1 MDNDLHVAR
10 LKGIVLDILSEE
22 DAGKLSAIVIRTA
35 NEVTDATLGLP
46 TTNAPECLTCGAKN
60 SKDDSKTSKDC
71 EGHFGLI
78 NLPYTILNP
87 HFMSEVAKVL
97 NQICPGCKSVRRK
110 KDKEAHSA
118 SKQLQPINCRY
129 CTGTYRDGY
138 PKMKFK
144 VSSKDVFAKTAIIAE
159 IDEKSKNKNHRVLA
173 SDYWDIIPKDP
184 EQEGSGL
191 QSNRRVLLPA
201 QVYDILKDV
210 TPRYVEAIF
219 KRKNSILL
227 NSILVTPNS
236 HRVREFRQGI
246 TYDETTRIYKRLTDF
261 RGTQNE
267 LSARVL
273 DRYKV
278 SKKRSAMQPNYEK
291 QSTNDS
297 VSSVAGLNNI
307 KDLLFGK
314 FNDHSFRMVV
324 VGDPRIKV
332 DEIGLPIQIAD
343 SVLISDNIHLWNWNK
358 LEPCCDFMLNKKG
371 QFSVSRDGQN
381 IFIGSKDM
389 LRTGDSIKRP
399 LIDGDIVL
407 INRPPSIHQHSLI
420 ALSVKVLP
428 TNSVVSIN
436 PLICDPLRGDFDGD
450 CLHGYVPQSVS
461 TRVELKE
468 LVSLNKQLVDGQSGQ
483 NLLTLSQDSLTAAY
497 LILGDGVLLNKSEMQ
512 QLQMLCSCLPVLPAF
527 TQSTFTEASFWTGKQ
542 LFSLL
547 LPLDFDFSYA
557 TNGVRIRQGELISSS
572 HGSSWLRNSGENL
585 VRCLIRHCGEKA
597 LEFLNAA
604 QEVLCEW
611 LSRRGLSVSLSDL
624 CLSSDTHSRE
634 NLLEDISCGLQEA
647 EKLSD
652 VSLLMVHQNQQFLVE
667 SCEEDDKSN
676 YLNEHLY
683 AARQTSAELC
693 QASLS
698 ASKSV
703 FWDMQNLVYKYADNN
718 NSFIAM
724 LKAGSKGNLPKLFQH
739 SMCVGLQHSSTPL
752 SFTIP
757 QCLSC
762 ASWNYQKTVSSFY
775 RSDGTRMVSDSY
787 IPCTVVGSSYLV
799 GLNPLECFVHSLT
812 NRDSCFSGQAVVSGS
827 LSKKLMLFMRDLII
841 GYDGTVR
848 NCYGNQVVQ
857 FNYCTEDENMSVT
870 HSVALMSGHPVGSL
884 AACAITEAAYSA
896 LDQPVSALEPS
907 PLMALKKVLE
917 CGVKKKTG
925 LKSASLYLSRMLG
938 RWVNGY
944 EYGAVEVKHHLES
957 LVFSDV
963 VSKVMISFS
972 KESSTNISPW
982 VCHFHINK
990 EVAKKRRL
998 KPESIIDALHKNCN
1012 AVGLKMEVT
1021 LPTLLIEN
1029 RDCPE
1034 ADDQQKID
1042 TEIWISVTE
1051 SPKEFASLEN
1061 LRDVVIPVLLR
1072 TVIKGFPEFKKVDIL
1087 WKDESN
1093 CSKSPKRSSG
1103 QLFLR
1108 VIMSTYCERTK
1119 FWSILKEK
1127 CLRIRNIIDWECSH
1141 PDDIHDY
1148 SEAYGIDMAW
1158 QHFVNTL
1165 HSATSNIGRT
1175 ILPEHL
1181 VVTAN
1186 CLSVTGQFV
1195 PLHANGLAHQRK
1207 EANVH
1212 SPFMQACA
1220 SVCSHSQIDISSL
1233 YNNSDCLV
1241 KAAKEGQIDSLQ
1253 GNIDSLVWGQTPP
1266 IGTGC
1271 QFDIIYSGKGHELA
1285 KSTDVYS
1292 LLSSHVGSVKP
1303 NEKIKLPM
1311 KFMSNNSL
1319 SQMQFLKKHGR
1330 EYLLSGM
1337 ISLHSTVDE
1346 IHKVSRALSR
1356 MLQEYTTDSQLSGQ
1370 DKSTAMKVLKF
1381 HPRWEDKIGSGA
1393 VEIKIG
1399 HHPEHE
1405 ESRCFFVVRED
1416 GTEEDISYRKCIH
1429 NALELINPQKA
1440 KAYHSRWLSRKT

>member
-1 MDNDLHVAR
+1 M
-10 LKGIVLDILSEE
+10 
-22 DAGKLSAIVIRTA
+22 VIRTA

-60 SKDDSKTSKDC
+60 STDDSQTSKDC

-78 NLPYTILNP
+78 NLSYTILNP
-87 HFMSEVAKVL
+87 HFMSEVAKFL

-118 SKQLQPINCRY
+118 SNQLQPRNCRY

-144 VSSKDVFAKTAIIAE
+144 VSSKDVLAKTAIIAE
-159 IDEKSKNKNHRVLA
+159 IDEKSQNKNHRVLA
-173 SDYWDIIPKDP
+173 SDYWDIITKDP
-184 EQEGSGL
+184 EQDGSGL

-201 QVYDILKDV
+201 Q
-210 TPRYVEAIF
+210 
-219 KRKNSILL
+219 
-227 NSILVTPNS
+227 
-236 HRVREFRQGI
+236 
-246 TYDETTRIYKRLTDF
+246 DETTRMYKRLIDF
-261 RGTQNE
+261 RGTRNE

-278 SKKRSAMQPNYEK
+278 SKARKTIKKRSAMQPNYEK

-297 VSSVAGLNNI
+297 ISSVAGLNNI
-307 KDLLFGK
+307 KELLFGK

-332 DEIGLPIQIAD
+332 DEIGLPTQIAD
-343 SVLISDNIHLWNWNK
+343 SMLISDNIHLWNWNK

-461 TRVELKE
+461 TKVELKE

-483 NLLTLSQDSLTAAY
+483 NLLSLSQDSLTAAY
-497 LILGDGVLLNKSEMQ
+497 LILGDGVLLNKPEMQ
-512 QLQMLCSCLPVLPAF
+512 QLQMFCSCHPILPAF

-585 VRCLIRHCGEKA
+585 VQCLIRHCGEKA
-597 LEFLNAA
+597 LEFLNVA

-676 YLNEHLY
+676 YLKEHLY

-703 FWDMQNLVYKYADNN
+703 FRDMQNLVYKYADNN

-739 SMCVGLQHSSTPL
+739 SMCVGLKHSSTPL

-762 ASWNYQKTVSSFY
+762 ESWNDQKTVSSFY
-775 RSDGTRMVSDSY
+775 ISDGTRVVSNSY
-787 IPCTVVGSSYLV
+787 IPCIAVGSSYLV

-812 NRDSCFSGQAVVSGS
+812 NRDSCFSGQADVSGS

-841 GYDGTVR
+841 GYDGTIR
-848 NCYGNQVVQ
+848 NCYGNQVIQ
-857 FNYCTEDENMSVT
+857 FNYCTEDEDMSAA
-870 HSVALMSGHPVGSL
+870 HNGDLMSGHPVGSL

-944 EYGAVEVKHHLES
+944 EYGALEVKHHMES

-963 VSKVMISFS
+963 VSKVVISFS

-982 VCHFHINK
+982 

-998 KPESIIDALHKNCN
+998 KPESIIDALYKNCN
-1012 AVGLKMEVT
+1012 AVGEKMKVN

-1034 ADDQQKID
+1034 ANDQQKID
-1042 TEIWISVTE
+1042 SEIWISVTE

-1072 TVIKGFPEFKKVDIL
+1072 TVIKGL
-1087 WKDESN
+1087 NSGA
-1093 CSKSPKRSSG
+1093 SS
-1103 QLFLR
+1103 R
-1108 VIMSTYCERTK
+1108 K
-1119 FWSILKEK
+1119 K

-1158 QHFVNTL
+1158 QYFVNTL
-1165 HSATSNIGRT
+1165 HSATSDIGRT

-1220 SVCSHSQIDISSL
+1220 S
-1233 YNNSDCLV
+1233 NNSDCLV

-1285 KSTDVYS
+1285 KPTDVYS

-1303 NEKIKLPM
+1303 NEKIKLPV
-1311 KFMSNNSL
+1311 KLMSDNSL

-1346 IHKVSRALSR
+1346 IHKFSRALSR
-1356 MLQEYTTDSQLSGQ
+1356 MLQEYTTDSRLSGQ

-1381 HPRWEDKIGSGA
+1381 HPRWADKIGTGA

-1416 GTEEDISYRKCIH
+1416 GKEEDISYHKCIH
-1429 NALELINPQKA
+1429 NALKLINPQKA